1 VVLKHY
7 VSQNWKVSATITCL
21 PKIPRRIRS
30 AQRAYFCDRH
40 YGVGAD
46 GLVLI
51 MAPDNKNEAD
61 FQIRIFNPD
70 GSEAEMCG
78 NAIRCLGKY
87 LYDRGNT
94 KKQEINVQTMRG
106 IIPCIL
112 MVRDG
117 RVYRVKADMGE
128 PILERAKIPMVCA
141 AGEEEKKVLKEKIY
155 LEDHNTFEFMA
166 LSMGNPHVVI
176 WVEDVDN
183 FPVGK
188 YGPMIENYSLFP
200 EPYERAL
207 YPDGRRRPHQAA
219 RLGARRRRDARVR
232 YRRVRGGRCRRAL
245 RQDQAQGERSKL
257 RGGILEIYWSEKDNH
272 VYMTGPCKDV
282 FEGQTLLI

>member
-1 VVLKHY
+1 MRFAKLEGLGNDY
-7 VSQNWKVSATITCL
+7 LFTEDI
-21 PKIPRRIRS
+21 PKNP
-30 AQRAYFCDRH
+30 ARAARLLCDRH

-51 MAPDNKNEAD
+51 MEPDVKGAD

-87 LYDRGNT
+87 LYDRGRTN
-94 KKQEINVQTMRG
+94 KQKLKIQTLRG
-106 IIPCIL
+106 IIPTVL

-128 PILERAKIPMVCA
+128 PIFERSRIPMECA
-141 AGEEEKKVLKEKIY
+141 AGEEYNQVVNEKLY
-155 LEDHNTFEFMA
+155 LDDHNVFEFTA
-166 LSMGNPHVVI
+166 LSMGNPHCVI

-183 FPVGK
+183 FPVEK
-188 YGPMIENYSLFP
+188 YGPMIETYSLFP
-200 EPYERAL
+200 NRVNVEFVQMLDEDLIKQRTWERGVGETLACGTGAAAAVVAGVL
-207 YPDGRRRPHQAA
+207 TGRIKRK
-219 RLGARRRRDARVR
+219 
-232 YRRVRGGRCRRAL
+232 
-245 RQDQAQGERSKL
+245 SKVEL
-257 RGGILEIYWSEKDNH
+257 KGGILEIYWSEKDNH

-282 FEGQTLLI
+282 FEGETNII

>member
-1 VVLKHY
+1 MSGSKALRFAKLEGLGNDY
-7 VSQNWKVSATITCL
+7 LFTEDS
-21 PKIPRRIRS
+21 PKNP
-30 AQRAYFCDRH
+30 QRAARLLCDRH

-51 MAPDNKNEAD
+51 MPPDDKNEAD

-94 KKQEINVQTMRG
+94 KKQEIKVQTLRG

-166 LSMGNPHVVI
+166 VSMGNPHVVI
-176 WVEDVDN
+176 WVDDVDN
-183 FPVGK
+183 FPVQK

-200 EPYERAL
+200 NRTNVHFIQMVDEDHIKQRVWERGVGETLAS
-207 YPDGRRRPHQAA
+207 GTGACAA
-219 RLGARRRRDARVR
+219 VVAGVLSGKIKRKAKV
-232 YRRVRGGRCRRAL
+232 
-245 RQDQAQGERSKL
+245 EL

-282 FEGQTLLI
+282 FEGQTMLI